1 MNELLLS
8 EQVWMH
14 YDNDVKPINVITSD
28 VTYRTSLNDKLVQYT
43 LEVEQAYD
51 LISTMR

>member
-1 MNELLLS
+1 MS

-14 YDNDVKPINVITSD
+14 IDGTVRPINVTTSD
-28 VTYRTSLNDKLVQYT
+28 VNYRTSLNDKMVQYT
-43 LEVEQAYD
+43 LEVQQAND